1 MPRLFIF
8 TTAIVVGLVASYL
21 GTLHCHLNITKLTDS
36 LNPSQLMVYRN
47 ARRRRLIYFIVGIIL
62 AIIGMILFLCLSSS
76 PLYPRIINALIIL
89 LLTPMI
95 VYTLFPKSP
104 YMLEQTDINNQ
115 ETKHWFS
122 VYVCM
127 KNGMVY
133 GFCVGFIVA
142 LLVLT
147 VAQLLIGRS

>member
-1 MPRLFIF
+1 MPQIF
-8 TTAIVVGLVASYL
+8 YLPTAIVVGLLVSYL
-21 GTLHCHLNITKLTDS
+21 GTIHCHGYITKLTNS
-36 LNPSQLMVYRN
+36 LNPSQLKVYQN
-47 ARRRRLIYFIVGIIL
+47 ARRRRLCYFVTGVVI
-62 AIIGMILFLCLSSS
+62 AIIGAILYLCLSSS
-76 PLYPRIINALIIL
+76 PLYPRITNALIIL

-104 YMLEQTDINNQ
+104 YMLQQTDINNQ
-115 ETKHWFS
+115 ETQHWFT

-142 LLVLT
+142 LLVLVVLQQA
-147 VAQLLIGRS
+147 VAQR